1 MGRQQNH
8 VYRSNIFDPLNGAN
22 HGTKTVPH
30 TISIELIFFGGSV
43 HCFHKFSRALT
54 ESSAPIRL
62 FLSKKSEC
70 KWKSE
75 CQEAFEN
82 LIVLQID
89 VHKDIRIVCDDSHK
103 GLGAVLE
110 QLGTQ
115 NWRPI
120 SFAKF
125 VKIASIAENC
135 REGFLADKN
144 METLCNKGDIEKI
157 PEPRVTNEVVQI
169 VFGA

>member
-1 MGRQQNH
+1 MALKP
-8 VYRSNIFDPLNGAN
+8 YRTLSQLN
-22 HGTKTVPH
+22 
-30 TISIELIFFGGSV
+30 SFSGSV

-62 FLSKKSEC
+62 FLSKKNEF

-115 NWRPI
+115 TWRPI

-125 VKIASIAENC
+125 VKIASIA
-135 REGFLADKN
+135 GFS
-144 METLCNKGDIEKI
+144 C
-157 PEPRVTNEVVQI
+157 
-169 VFGA
+169 